1 MIENIVEKE
10 RPDTQKDIQSTQF
23 HFETDID

>member
-10 RPDTQKDIQSTQF
+10 RPDTQKDMQSTQF
-23 HFETDID
+23 HFLTDID